1 MTTERCWIAVSDEPV
16 AGSDAR
22 ATLIDPSLDAPAGF
36 MAAWF
41 RPSKPVRSARRVD
54 ARIIDPQGDA
64 ALCSLVWPEL
74 GRFLIFD
81 DPAVQQAR
89 RAVLAGPPAD
99 AVSTLLTDDSHFA
112 GAITVRRGPGA
123 VALLRDDPFA
133 RVEPARILQ
142 IGPGLFGVAPAPT
155 GPTIERHG
163 SAQPWPW
170 PVF

>member
-1 MTTERCWIAVSDEPV
+1 MTAERCWIAMSDEPV
-16 AGSDAR
+16 VGSDAH
-22 ATLIDPSLDAPAGF
+22 AALIDLSLDAPAGYLV
-36 MAAWF
+36 AWF

-54 ARIIDPQGDA
+54 ARIIDARGEA

-81 DPAVQQAR
+81 DPAVQHAR
-89 RAVLAGPPAD
+89 RAVLAGSPAD

-123 VALLRDDPFA
+123 AALLRDDPFA
-133 RVEPARILQ
+133 RVERARVLQ
-142 IGPGLFGVAPAPT
+142 VGPGLLGAAPAPT